1 MSSFQCYG
9 FYMKDFITIAT
20 FTYPHEYMVLKLL
33 LEQESISYFFR
44 NETMI
49 GVFPFYSNALGG
61 IRLLVHQNDKDRA
74 VQILNDLNDNSHLR
88 IV

>member
-1 MSSFQCYG
+1 MR
-9 FYMKDFITIAT
+9 DFITIAT
-20 FTYPHEYMVLKLL
+20 YTYPFEYTILKLL
-33 LEQESISYFFR
+33 LDQEGISYFFE

-61 IRLLVHQNDKDRA
+61 INLKVHKTDKKK
-74 VQILNDLNDNSHLR
+74 VLQIIKDLNTNSHLR

>member
-1 MSSFQCYG
+1 
-9 FYMKDFITIAT
+9 MKDFITIKT
-20 FTYPHEYMVLKLL
+20 YTYPFEYAILKLL
-33 LEQESISYFFR
+33 LDQEGISYFFE

-61 IRLLVHQNDKDRA
+61 INLKVHEKDKEK
-74 VQILNDLNDNSHLR
+74 VLQIINDLNINSHLR

>member
-1 MSSFQCYG
+1 MR
-9 FYMKDFITIAT
+9 DFIPLTT
-20 FTYPHEYMVLKLL
+20 FTFPHEYAVLKLL
-33 LEQESISYFFR
+33 LDQEEINYFFE

-61 IRLLVHQNDKDRA
+61 ITLKVHKEDFERA
-74 VQILNDLNDNSHLR
+74 KEILQSLDGTSTPLK

>member
-1 MSSFQCYG
+1 
-9 FYMKDFITIAT
+9 MKDFITIAT
-20 FTYPHEYMVLKLL
+20 YTYPHEYTILRLL
-33 LEQESISYFFR
+33 LDQESISYFFQ

-61 IRLLVHQNDKDRA
+61 IKLQVHPKDKER
-74 VQILNDLNDNSHLR
+74 VIQIINDLNSNSHLR

>member
-1 MSSFQCYG
+1 
-9 FYMKDFITIAT
+9 MKNFVIVKTY
-20 FTYPHEYMVLKLL
+20 TYPYEYAILKLL
-33 LEQESISYFFR
+33 LEKEGISYFFE

-61 IRLLVHQNDKDRA
+61 INLKVHKKDKEK
-74 VQILNDLNDNSHLR
+74 VLQIINDLNTDSHLR

>member
-1 MSSFQCYG
+1 
-9 FYMKDFITIAT
+9 MKDFITIAT
-20 FTYPHEYMVLKLL
+20 FTYPNDYAILRLL
-33 LEQESISYFFR
+33 LEREGISYFFE

-61 IRLLVHQNDKDRA
+61 INLKIHPKDQTR
-74 VQILNDLNDNSHLR
+74 VQEIIDDLNTNSHLN

>member
-1 MSSFQCYG
+1 
-9 FYMKDFITIAT
+9 MKDFVTLAI
-20 FTYPHEYMVLKLL
+20 FTYPHEYSVLRLL
-33 LEQESISYFFR
+33 LDQEGIQYFFQ

-61 IRLLVHQNDKDRA
+61 IHLKVHHLDQERA
-74 VQILNDLNDNSHLR
+74 QEILDDFNNNNSSPLK

>member
-1 MSSFQCYG
+1 
-9 FYMKDFITIAT
+9 MKDFIIVKTY
-20 FTYPHEYMVLKLL
+20 TYPFEYTVLKLL
-33 LEQESISYFFR
+33 LDQERISYFFE

-61 IRLLVHQNDKDRA
+61 INLKVHKKDKLR
-74 VQILNDLNDNSHLR
+74 VLQIIDDLNTNSHLK

>member
-1 MSSFQCYG
+1 
-9 FYMKDFITIAT
+9 MKDFVIVKTY
-20 FTYPHEYMVLKLL
+20 TYPHEYTVLKLL
-33 LEQESISYFFR
+33 LDQEGISYFFE

-61 IRLLVHQNDKDRA
+61 INLKVHQRDKQK
-74 VQILNDLNDNSHLR
+74 VLQIIDNLNTNSHLR

>member
-1 MSSFQCYG
+1 MQ
-9 FYMKDFITIAT
+9 DFITVAT
-20 FTYPHEYMVLKLL
+20 YTYPHEYTILKLL
-33 LEQESISYFFR
+33 LDQESISYFFQ

-61 IRLLVHQNDKDRA
+61 IKLQVHPKDKER
-74 VQILNDLNDNSHLR
+74 VLQIIDDLDYNSPLR

>member
-1 MSSFQCYG
+1 
-9 FYMKDFITIAT
+9 MKDFITIST
-20 FTYPHEYMVLKLL
+20 YTYPFEYAVLKLL
-33 LEQESISYFFR
+33 LDQEEISYFFE

-61 IRLLVHQNDKDRA
+61 INLKVHIKDKDK
-74 VQILNDLNDNSHLR
+74 VLQIIKDLDTNSHLR

>member
-1 MSSFQCYG
+1 
-9 FYMKDFITIAT
+9 MKDFVIVKTY
-20 FTYPHEYMVLKLL
+20 TYPYEYAILKLL
-33 LEQESISYFFR
+33 LEKESISYFFE

-61 IRLLVHQNDKDRA
+61 INLRVHLKDKTR
-74 VQILNDLNDNSHLR
+74 VLQIIKDLNTNSHLR

>member
-1 MSSFQCYG
+1 
-9 FYMKDFITIAT
+9 MKDFVTVKT
-20 FTYPHEYMVLKLL
+20 YTYPHEYAILKLL
-33 LEQESISYFFR
+33 LDKEAISYFFE

-61 IRLLVHQNDKDRA
+61 INLKVHLRDKQK
-74 VQILNDLNDNSHLR
+74 VLQIINDLNTNFHLR

>member
-1 MSSFQCYG
+1 
-9 FYMKDFITIAT
+9 MKNSIVVAT
-20 FTYPHEYMVLKLL
+20 FTYPHEYAVLKLL
-33 LEQESISYFFR
+33 LEKEAIPFFFE

-61 IRLLVHQNDKDRA
+61 INLRVHKENQKR
-74 VQILNDLNDNSHLR
+74 VLQIIQDLNTNNHLK

>member
-1 MSSFQCYG
+1 
-9 FYMKDFITIAT
+9 MKDFVIVKTY
-20 FTYPHEYMVLKLL
+20 TYPHEYAVLKLL
-33 LEQESISYFFR
+33 LDQEEISYFFE

-61 IRLLVHQNDKDRA
+61 INLKVHQKDKIRVLKIIDN
-74 VQILNDLNDNSHLR
+74 LNKNPYLR

>member
-1 MSSFQCYG
+1 
-9 FYMKDFITIAT
+9 MKDFVTITT
-20 FTYPHEYMVLKLL
+20 YTYPFEYAILKTILDR
-33 LEQESISYFFR
+33 EGISYFFE

-61 IRLLVHQNDKDRA
+61 INLKVHQKDKDKA
-74 VQILNDLNDNSHLR
+74 LQIIDDLNMDSHLR